1 MDNFR
6 ACLTLMIPIT
16 ISVYVFY
23 IGLKLM
29 QGEATKYSLIE
40 KIKRMIIDLLRIALS
55 VIIST
60 LVFVGLLEIEKS
72 NNIFAL
78 NLLNLIGILILAI
91 IILNKLLIDN
101 NWINRVRN
109 LVHNLYKKV
118 GKKNE

>member
-1 MDNFR
+1 
-6 ACLTLMIPIT
+6 
-16 ISVYVFY
+16 
-23 IGLKLM
+23 
-29 QGEATKYSLIE
+29 
-40 KIKRMIIDLLRIALS
+40 MIIDLLRIALS

-60 LVFVGLLEIEKS
+60 LVFVGLLEVEKS

-91 IILNKLLIDN
+91 IILNKLWIDN

>member
-16 ISVYVFY
+16 ISAYVFY
-23 IGLKLM
+23 IGLKLI
-29 QGEATKYSLIE
+29 QGKANEYSLIE

-91 IILNKLLIDN
+91 IILNKLWIDN

-109 LVHNLYKKV
+109 SVYNLYKKV

>member
-1 MDNFR
+1 MENFR
-6 ACLTLMIPIT
+6 ACLNIVIPFT
-16 ISVYVFY
+16 SLGYVFY

-29 QGEATKYSLIE
+29 QGKANKYSLIE
-40 KIKRMIIDLLRIALS
+40 KIKRIIIDLLRFVLS

-78 NLLNLIGILILAI
+78 NLLNLICILILSI
-91 IILNKLLIDN
+91 IILNKLWIDN

-109 LVHNLYKKV
+109 SVHNLYNKISKK
-118 GKKNE
+118 

>member
-16 ISVYVFY
+16 ISAYVFY
-23 IGLKLM
+23 IGLKLI
-29 QGEATKYSLIE
+29 QGKANEYSLIE
-40 KIKRMIIDLLRIALS
+40 KIKRIIIDLLRVALS

-91 IILNKLLIDN
+91 IILNKLWIDN

-109 LVHNLYKKV
+109 SVHNLYKKV

>member
-1 MDNFR
+1 MENFR
-6 ACLTLMIPIT
+6 DCLNIVIHFT
-16 ISVYVFY
+16 ILGYVFY

-29 QGEATKYSLIE
+29 QGKENKYSLIE
-40 KIKRMIIDLLRIALS
+40 KIKRIIIDLLRLVLT

-78 NLLNLIGILILAI
+78 NLLNLIGILMLAI
-91 IILNKLLIDN
+91 IILNKLWIDN

-109 LVHNLYKKV
+109 SVHNLYNKISKK
-118 GKKNE
+118 

>member
-1 MDNFR
+1 MENFR

-16 ISVYVFY
+16 ISAYVFY
-23 IGLKLM
+23 IGLKLI
-29 QGEATKYSLIE
+29 QGKANEYSLIE

-91 IILNKLLIDN
+91 IILNKLWIDN

-109 LVHNLYKKV
+109 SVYNLYKKV

>member
-1 MDNFR
+1 MENFR
-6 ACLTLMIPIT
+6 ACLNLMIPII

-23 IGLKLM
+23 IGFKLM
-29 QGEATKYSLIE
+29 QGKANKYSLIE
-40 KIKRMIIDLLRIALS
+40 KIKRMIIDLLRVALS

-91 IILNKLLIDN
+91 IILNKLWIDN

-109 LVHNLYKKV
+109 SVHNLYKKV

>member
-1 MDNFR
+1 MENFR
-6 ACLTLMIPIT
+6 DCLNIVIPFT
-16 ISVYVFY
+16 SLGYVFY

-29 QGEATKYSLIE
+29 QGKANKYSLIE
-40 KIKRMIIDLLRIALS
+40 KIKRIIIDLLRFVLS

-78 NLLNLIGILILAI
+78 NLLNLIGILILSI
-91 IILNKLLIDN
+91 IILNKLWIDN

-109 LVHNLYKKV
+109 SVNNLYNKISKK
-118 GKKNE
+118 

>member
-1 MDNFR
+1 MENFR
-6 ACLTLMIPIT
+6 DCLNIVIPFT
-16 ISVYVFY
+16 TWGYVFY

-29 QGEATKYSLIE
+29 QGKENKYSLIE
-40 KIKRMIIDLLRIALS
+40 KIKRIIIDLLRLVLT

-60 LVFVGLLEIEKS
+60 LEIEKS

-91 IILNKLLIDN
+91 IILNKLWIDN

-109 LVHNLYKKV
+109 SVHNLYNKISKK
-118 GKKNE
+118 

>member
-1 MDNFR
+1 MENFR
-6 ACLTLMIPIT
+6 ACLNLMIPIT
-16 ISVYVFY
+16 ISAYVFY

-29 QGEATKYSLIE
+29 QGEVNKYSLIE
-40 KIKRMIIDLLRIALS
+40 KIKRIIIDLLRVALS

-60 LVFVGLLEIEKS
+60 LVFVGLLEIEKF

-91 IILNKLLIDN
+91 IILNKLWIDN

-109 LVHNLYKKV
+109 SVYNLYKKV

>member
-1 MDNFR
+1 MENFR
-6 ACLTLMIPIT
+6 ACLILMIPIT
-16 ISVYVFY
+16 ISAYIFY

-29 QGEATKYSLIE
+29 QGEANKYSLIE
-40 KIKRMIIDLLRIALS
+40 KMKRMIIDLLRVALS

-91 IILNKLLIDN
+91 IILNKLWIDN

-109 LVHNLYKKV
+109 SVHNLYKKISE
-118 GKKNE
+118 NN